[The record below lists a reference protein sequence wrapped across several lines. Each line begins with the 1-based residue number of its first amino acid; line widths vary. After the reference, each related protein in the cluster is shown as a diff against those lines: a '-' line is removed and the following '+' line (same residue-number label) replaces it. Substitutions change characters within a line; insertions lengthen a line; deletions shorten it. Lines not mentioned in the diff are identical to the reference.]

1 MVALADHLFLSFV
14 WPSAGILASRQQH
27 SLWPESKLLALLII
41 AMKLCYGMDSVIRYP
56 TSATEPAA
64 TQLNLESYE
73 RFLKSTNDLRKGEL
87 YDADD
92 EEGGCTKATRGCEI
106 EVTEKDVFEMKP
118 EEMDAYMDWYEKTWC
133 GSSDDEKMK
142 EKSKTKCKSPQ
153 SSMVPLFVPF
163 PMFWKSESC

>member
-1 MVALADHLFLSFV
+1 
-14 WPSAGILASRQQH
+14 
-27 SLWPESKLLALLII
+27 
-41 AMKLCYGMDSVIRYP
+41 MDSVVRYP

-73 RFLKSTNDLRKGEL
+73 LFLKSTNDLRKGEL

-92 EEGGCTKATRGCEI
+92 EEGGCSKATRGCEI

-153 SSMVPLFVPF
+153 SSMAPLLVPF
-163 PMFWKSESC
+163 PYFGSPNLADGDNSVCRYPQPLPYGSHHARVCLH